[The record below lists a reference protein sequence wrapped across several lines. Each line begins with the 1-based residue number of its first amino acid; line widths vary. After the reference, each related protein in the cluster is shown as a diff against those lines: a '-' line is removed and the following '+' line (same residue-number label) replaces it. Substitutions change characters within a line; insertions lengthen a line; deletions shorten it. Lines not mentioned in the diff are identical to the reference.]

1 MDKIYKKEI
10 SKSIIN
16 GDRSAEHPYIFDKET
31 APMFSQYLE
40 EKVKRVI
47 SSLQV
52 SNKVSLYGVLSGK
65 THSNQTNGVYW
76 NYTKNVPSTVSNGN
90 IWMKK
95 ARNDVI
101 NICSVFNK
109 KLNDFYYCL
118 SNKQLIKTI
127 RRRGYII
134 DEDFFED
141 GQLQLL
147 IDSVLFN
154 PNLDKKSANDLVN
167 KLALISSVIQMERLN
182 TEHQND
188 NELTYDLLL
197 NLTTVIKAIN
207 NHKNIAFKYISYDIK
222 DNALQEVYHTN
233 GNLNSETYVI
243 SPYKLILRNS
253 NYYLIGYFD
262 KRKDSLSVYRIDR
275 MRIVRN
281 HSSSYE
287 DIQDRFDMEKEF
299 ENNVNMYV
307 NNERIDLKIA
317 FESSVL
323 REVVNQFGQDINV
336 NKCFD
341 GRIEAFIKDVA
352 LSDGLIGWIMML
364 QDKVEVV
371 FPLSLKEIVKT
382 RIRAMLRIYE

>member
-1 MDKIYKKEI
+1 MGEKLYYVFKIIKEAREPI
-10 SKSIIN
+10 SAKDILKHLEN
-16 GDRSAEHPYIFDKET
+16 YEIFLDIKT
-31 APMFSQYLE
+31 VY
-40 EKVKRVI
+40 
-47 SSLQV
+47 SL
-52 SNKVSLYGVLSGK
+52 
-65 THSNQTNGVYW
+65 
-76 NYTKNVPSTVSNGN
+76 
-90 IWMKK
+90 I
-95 ARNDVI
+95 
-101 NICSVFNK
+101 K

-233 GNLNSETYVI
+233 GNLNPETYVI

-287 DIQDRFDMEKEF
+287 DIQDRFDMKKEF

-307 NNERIDLKIA
+307 SNERIDLKIA